1 MNPRFYRKIFREY
14 ISITGHLAH
23 NIQINIK
30 ENKIMNK
37 NLGKSLTETLKEQ
50 ATNFAKL
57 QSASQAIL
65 NGCNSLKKMSD
76 SVEKVNDSLV
86 GLEK

>member
-1 MNPRFYRKIFREY
+1 
-14 ISITGHLAH
+14 
-23 NIQINIK
+23 
-30 ENKIMNK
+30 MNK

-76 SVEKVNDSLV
+76 SVEEVNDSLV

>member
-1 MNPRFYRKIFREY
+1 M
-14 ISITGHLAH
+14 S
-23 NIQINIK
+23 
-30 ENKIMNK
+30 K
-37 NLGKSLTETLKEQ
+37 NLGKSLAESLKEQ
-50 ATNFAKL
+50 ATNFTKW

-76 SVEKVNDSLV
+76 SVKEVNDSLV

>member
-1 MNPRFYRKIFREY
+1 
-14 ISITGHLAH
+14 
-23 NIQINIK
+23 
-30 ENKIMNK
+30 MNK
-37 NLGKSLTETLKEQ
+37 NLGKSLAESLKEQ
-50 ATNFAKL
+50 ATNFTKW

-76 SVEKVNDSLV
+76 SVKEVNDSLV